1 MRACVGQP
9 LPGQGI
15 QAFPDWSPDGGS
27 IAYSEWRGAES
38 ESRIVL
44 FDVRAAGISVVP
56 GSERKIYPRWSPDQ
70 RFLAALSEDQK
81 TLFLYDVGT
90 RTWTER
96 ASGVLLTGLN
106 WSGSYLYF
114 QDLLE
119 PDQPVYRWGLS
130 SKRSERVAD
139 FRESAAGSAARI
151 GLAGLT
157 PGGVSHRTPGGCC
170 ARKCC
175 TISHPVARQTPVC
188 EQMY

>member
-1 MRACVGQP
+1 M
-9 LPGQGI
+9 
-15 QAFPDWSPDGGS
+15 
-27 IAYSEWRGAES
+27 
-38 ESRIVL
+38 
-44 FDVRAAGISVVP
+44 
-56 GSERKIYPRWSPDQ
+56 
-70 RFLAALSEDQK
+70 
-81 TLFLYDVGT
+81 GT

-157 PGGVSHRTPGGCC
+157 PGGDLLLILSHGRDD
-170 ARKCC
+170 
-175 TISHPVARQTPVC
+175 IYSLDVD
-188 EQMY
+188 